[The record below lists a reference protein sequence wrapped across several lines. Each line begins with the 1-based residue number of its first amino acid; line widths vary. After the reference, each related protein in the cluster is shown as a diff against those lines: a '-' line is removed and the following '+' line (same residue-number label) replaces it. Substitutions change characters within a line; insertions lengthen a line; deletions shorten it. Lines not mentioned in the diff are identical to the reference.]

1 MILINMN
8 TIFLRDFEKVID
20 KHPDSWNTPCK
31 LPRDSDC
38 GVYLN
43 TKDIHKIDPSL
54 KVIEWKVDNFYKIYK
69 NQIDQINPKDI
80 FNYLDSPYFIIKDKK
95 KFECLIN
102 ILKSLDIIKNNNFDL
117 FFDFIFRWY
126 SCVCN
131 NCFFIFIKC
140 I

>member
-43 TKDIHKIDPSL
+43 TKDIYKIDPSL
-54 KVIEWKVDNFYKIYK
+54 KVIEWKADNNVYWTHFDEIYITKPTKILGKTYVENVK
-69 NQIDQINPKDI
+69 EI
-80 FNYLDSPYFIIKDKK
+80 
-95 KFECLIN
+95 
-102 ILKSLDIIKNNNFDL
+102 
-117 FFDFIFRWY
+117 
-126 SCVCN
+126 
-131 NCFFIFIKC
+131 
-140 I
+140 